1 VVTELFNPTPEHRAL
16 RELVRS
22 FTEREVDPQ
31 AESFDHAEQF
41 NIELF
46 RKLGELGLL
55 GVTVEERFGG
65 SGLDPVAATI
75 VHEELSAAD
84 PAFALSYLAHSMLF
98 ANNLQVN
105 GNDAQRSKYLPDA
118 CTGTKVCG
126 MCMSEPGAG
135 TDVLGMQT
143 TATKKGDTYVLNG
156 AKMWITNGAVSD
168 TELGDTFLVY
178 ARVEGQ
184 PRNQLSMF
192 IVEKGFP
199 GFNLG
204 QKLKGKL
211 GMRASTTA
219 ELVFEDC
226 EVPEENLVGN
236 EGTATLCM
244 MRNLEI
250 ERVTLAAMSLGI
262 ARRSIEVMN
271 NYATERLSF
280 GKPLRD
286 FGQIQRYISQSYAEF
301 MAGRAYTYY
310 TAAAMKLDEPGHR
323 LDSDGV
329 KLFTSTMAKD
339 IADRAIQVLG
349 GYGYVAEYK
358 VERLWRD
365 AKLLEIGGGT
375 LEAHQKNMCR
385 ELQRVERIL

>member
-1 VVTELFNPTPEHRAL
+1 MADLFNPTPEHRAL

-22 FTEREVDPQ
+22 FAEREVDPQ
-31 AESFDHAEQF
+31 AEEFDHAERF

-46 RKLGELGLL
+46 RRLGDLGLL

-65 SGLDPVAATI
+65 SGLDPVAAVI
-75 VHEELSAAD
+75 VHEELAASD
-84 PAFALSYLAHSMLF
+84 PGFALAYLAHSMLF

-105 GNDAQRSKYLPDA
+105 GTDAQRAKYLPDA
-118 CTGTKVCG
+118 CTGKKVCG

-143 TATKKGDTYVLNG
+143 TAVTRGDHYVLNG

-178 ARVEGQ
+178 ARIEGQ
-184 PRNQLSMF
+184 PRSQVSMF
-192 IVEKGFP
+192 IVEKGYP
-199 GFNLG
+199 GFSLG
-204 QKLKGKL
+204 QKIKGKL

-226 EVPEENLVGN
+226 KVPRENLVGA
-236 EGTATLCM
+236 EGAATVCM

-250 ERVTLAAMSLGI
+250 ERVTLAAMSVGI

-271 NYATERLSF
+271 RYASERTSF

-286 FGQIQRYISQSYAEF
+286 FGQIQRYIAQSYAEY

-310 TAAAMKLDEPGHR
+310 AATEMDLEEPGGR

-329 KLFTSTMAKD
+329 KLFTSTMGKD

-349 GYGYVAEYK
+349 GYGYVSEYA

-385 ELQRVERIL
+385 DLARTERLL